1 MRRAHLPPA
10 ADDDTDTRLVV
21 VPASSGTDDQ
31 LTADVDQLT
40 ETVRDP
46 AADPLPRV
54 RLDRGLDLAVVPEA
68 RAVPGLPLY
77 RRH

>member
-1 MRRAHLPPA
+1 MRRTHLPPA
-10 ADDDTDTRLVV
+10 ADDDTDARLVV

-31 LTADVDQLT
+31 LPADARQLT

>member
-1 MRRAHLPPA
+1 MHRAHLPPA
-10 ADDDTDTRLVV
+10 TDDDTDARLVV
-21 VPASSGTDDQ
+21 VPASSGAEDQ
-31 LTADVDQLT
+31 LPADVHQLT
-40 ETVRDP
+40 EAVRDL

-68 RAVPGLPLY
+68 RAVPGPLLY